1 MNKKIGVA
9 IMALVVTMSVGFT
22 NVYADPA
29 SDKIKIQ
36 QIQTKKNNLVI
47 KVEIT
52 DNQIEA
58 IISKIK
64 INENNISKIQKDIKQ
79 DQMNILDIEGNIKA
93 EQILFNKR
101 MRAMYMGGS
110 SKIGRASCRERV
122 S

>member
-47 KVEIT
+47 KVELRTIKLK
-52 DNQIEA
+52 QLYLKSKLMK
-58 IISKIK
+58 IIYQKYKKI
-64 INENNISKIQKDIKQ
+64 
-79 DQMNILDIEGNIKA
+79 L
-93 EQILFNKR
+93 NKT
-101 MRAMYMGGS
+101 
-110 SKIGRASCRERV
+110 K
-122 S
+122 